1 MSLVFFQRMVR
12 KPLRVGY
19 VVPSSPFLTR
29 QTARRLDF
37 SVPRTVVELGP
48 GEGCHSRQ
56 ILRRMG
62 PGSKL
67 LLVELDE
74 GFVAHLRRQFSGDP
88 RVGVIHADARDLA
101 RELAAAGVARCDY
114 IVSGLPFFLI
124 KGTLKTELLESI
136 AGVMDADTRF
146 VTYQVSLQL
155 ADEIHLFELAGR
167 EYCPLNIPPINI
179 LEFRKAP

>member
-114 IVSGLPFFLI
+114 IVSPSKPSFLNPSRASW
-124 KGTLKTELLESI
+124 TQ
-136 AGVMDADTRF
+136 TRA
-146 VTYQVSLQL
+146 SS
-155 ADEIHLFELAGR
+155 
-167 EYCPLNIPPINI
+167 PI
-179 LEFRKAP
+179 R

>member
-1 MSLVFFQRMVR
+1 MSLLFFKRMVAN
-12 KPLRVGY
+12 PLRVGY

-37 SVPRTVVELGP
+37 SRSRIVVELGP

-56 ILRRMG
+56 ILRRMDA
-62 PGSKL
+62 GSRL
-67 LLVELDE
+67 LLLELDE
-74 GFVAHLRRQFSGDP
+74 GFVAHLRKQFAGDP
-88 RVGVIHADARDLA
+88 RVTVIHADARYLGE
-101 RELAAAGVARCDY
+101 ELKKAGVERVDY

-124 KGTLKTELLESI
+124 KGDLKNELLESI
-136 AGVMDADTRF
+136 ASAMDAETRF

-155 ADEIHLFELAGR
+155 KSEAHLFELASR

-179 LEFRKAP
+179 LEFRKAA